1 MVVSYASF
9 VNALAAHAQTPTAL
23 AAASALQS
31 LSDPSHGAGFEI
43 SIGEARILGLAG
55 PGSGTDDTV
64 ILNTDYWTASALQI
78 DPGDVE
84 AVIEHELSKGIMGRI
99 GSLGVADA
107 PFWAPMDLFRFT
119 ASGQRDF
126 TGGRRWATDILFG
139 QREHRLYRAAISH
152 IRSTAAANSTAQ
164 TWPTGIRSAPT
175 RTPTIHS
182 VRVAQARAIP
192 ERFHQPISRLWK
204 PSVGL
209 RQRPLLRFLW
219 LDQLSGNYWQ
229 LLLLS
234 GRRFVG
240 P

>member
-1 MVVSYASF
+1 MPHSSTRWRR
-9 VNALAAHAQTPTAL
+9 AQTPTAL

-31 LSDPSHGAGFEI
+31 LSDPSHGAEFEI

-126 TGGRRWATDILFG
+126 TGGEDG
-139 QREHRLYRAAISH
+139 QLTYFSVNGSIVYTGLHIT

-175 RTPTIHS
+175 RMPTIHS
-182 VRVAQARAIP
+182 VRVAQAPA
-192 ERFHQPISRLWK
+192 SRNAFINRYHDYGSPRLG
-204 PSVGL
+204 SAN
-209 RQRPLLRFLW
+209 
-219 LDQLSGNYWQ
+219 DHY
-229 LLLLS
+229 
-234 GRRFVG
+234 
-240 P
+240 